1 MSRRLLCEAGTMG
14 YECFEVEIVD
24 KVGHVKMNRPEKAN
38 SMIPSFWRDLPAIV
52 DEMSASG
59 SVRAMVLSAGGRH
72 FCSGMDLSVFASSDG
87 GLSGAMDGTHRSR
100 RNERFRSTA
109 LHLQESFTALER
121 ARMPVLCAIQ
131 GACVGGG
138 IDMVSAA
145 DMRYATADA
154 FFSIAEINIGMTA
167 DVGTL
172 QRMPKLVAEGI
183 VRELAYTGRKWTAA
197 EAHSAGFVNAV
208 FDDHVALLDGVHS
221 IAAEIASKSPMAV
234 WGTKQTMHY
243 TRDHSVAD
251 GLEFIANWNAAM
263 FDTDDMAEAAAAA
276 IEGRTADYPDLHS
289 RFDGL

>member
-1 MSRRLLCEAGTMG
+1 MG

-24 KVGHVKMNRPEKAN
+24 KVGHLKMIRPEKAN
-38 SMIPSFWRDLPAIV
+38 SMVPSFWRDLPMIV

-59 SVRAMVLSAGGRH
+59 SVRAMMISAEGRH
-72 FCSGMDLSVFASSDG
+72 FCSGMDLSVFAAGDN
-87 GLSGAMDGTHRSR
+87 GLSGGSGGSRNEHRSR

-138 IDMVSAA
+138 IDMVSAT
-145 DMRYATADA
+145 DMRYATGDA
-154 FFSIAEINIGMTA
+154 FFSIAEINIAMTA

-183 VRELAYTGRKWTAA
+183 VRELAYTGRKWTAE
-197 EAHSAGFVNAV
+197 EAHAAGFVNAV
-208 FDDHVALLDGVHS
+208 FDDHESLLDGVHT

-263 FDTDDMAEAAAAA
+263 FDTDDMAEAFAATV
-276 IEGRTADYPDLHS
+276 EKRDADFPDLLPLS
-289 RFDGL
+289 DGL